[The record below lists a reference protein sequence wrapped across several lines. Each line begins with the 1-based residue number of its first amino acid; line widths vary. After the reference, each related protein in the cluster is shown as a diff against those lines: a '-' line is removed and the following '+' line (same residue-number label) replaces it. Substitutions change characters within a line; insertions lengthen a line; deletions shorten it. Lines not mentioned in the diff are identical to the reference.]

1 MSTEVS
7 LRNNKFIAVILTFLT
22 LIVFVHYDI
31 TNNFDKLISQAI
43 YDIGGTYS
51 IDIIIII
58 ISSLG
63 DLFVMVILAA
73 ILTII
78 RRTRK
83 MGLLLLISII
93 ILSVTTM
100 YIKPLVGRISP
111 IEQYIPKFH
120 IPDKYTIEKDSMM
133 PISRDFSFPSNHT
146 ARATAFIVIIGIW
159 YTLRGNNNNV
169 LGKLLWIYPLSIGFS
184 RLYLL
189 QNYFFDIVGGML
201 YGMIIGIILCRLLKL
216 NGVSG
221 LNRFN

>member
-7 LRNNKFIAVILTFLT
+7 LRNRKFIALIFTFLT
-22 LIVFVHYDI
+22 LVVFVHYGI
-31 TNNFDKLISQAI
+31 TNNFDQLISKAI
-43 YDIGGTYS
+43 YDIGGTYTF
-51 IDIIIII
+51 DIIIII

-73 ILTII
+73 LLTII

-93 ILSVTTM
+93 ILSVTIM

-111 IEQYIPKFH
+111 VEQYIPKFH
-120 IPDKYTIEKDSMM
+120 IPDKFTIEKDSVM

-146 ARATAFIVIIGIW
+146 ARATAFVVIIGIW
-159 YTLRGNNNNV
+159 YTLRGNNNI
-169 LGKLLWIYPLSIGFS
+169 LRTLLWIYPFSIGFS

-189 QNYFFDIVGGML
+189 QNYFFDVVGGML
-201 YGMIIGIILCRLLKL
+201 YGMIIGIILCRMLKL
-216 NGVSG
+216 NGLSG
-221 LNRFN
+221 FNRFN